1 MCPLEG
7 MGEHRELLVA
17 GFEAVPFPE
26 MSLSLALF
34 LHCTFPALCPT
45 LSHLEFVTE
54 KIDKPSHAHVTMTD
68 K

>member
-1 MCPLEG
+1 
-7 MGEHRELLVA
+7 
-17 GFEAVPFPE
+17 